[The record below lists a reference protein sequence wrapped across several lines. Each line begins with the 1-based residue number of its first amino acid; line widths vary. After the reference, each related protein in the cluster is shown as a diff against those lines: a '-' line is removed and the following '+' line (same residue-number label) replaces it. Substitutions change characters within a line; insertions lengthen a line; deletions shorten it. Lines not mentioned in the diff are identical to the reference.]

1 MSEEQRKFPEPI
13 NALDMGE
20 LLLRALE
27 EEYDEDPPPS

>member
-20 LLLRALE
+20 LFLRALE
-27 EEYDEDPPPS
+27 EKYEDSPPS